1 MYYKV
6 APSVLAA
13 DFAELGSQLRAV
25 SEAGAEWIHLD
36 VMDGA
41 FVPSISFGMPVIK
54 SIRRV
59 TDRVF
64 DVHMMVEE
72 PGRYVEDVKK
82 AGADVITVHA
92 EACKHLDR
100 VISQIKEAGCR
111 AGVALNPATP
121 VSVLE
126 HILDQVDMVLIMT
139 VNPGFGGQKFI
150 PYTIEKVKAVRRLCD
165 ERGLTTDIQVD
176 GGISAANVREVLEAG
191 ANIFVA
197 GTSTGVDR
205 FCINNPS
212 AAKETANFRRSGFAT
227 DHICKTSQ
235 WKAGETISGPVTVQ
249 RVTCRTRG
257 VKTSTG
263 RGAKGSRGI
272 DSFVFYGLETLG
284 TTDRRRR
291 EIVTARGRIAGCR
304 NKSGFIGFLRLRGV
318 ETS

>member
-13 DFAELGSQLRAV
+13 DFTELGSQLQAV

-72 PGRYVEDVKK
+72 PGRYVEEIKN

-100 VISQIKEAGCR
+100 VISQIREAGCL

-126 HILDQVDMVLIMT
+126 HVLDQVDMVLIMT

-150 PYTIEKVKAVRRLCD
+150 PYTLEKVRALRRLCD
-165 ERGLTTDIQVD
+165 ERGLKTDIQVD

-197 GTSTGVDR
+197 GSAVFGT
-205 FCINNPS
+205 NP
-212 AAKETANFRRSGFAT
+212 AARTKEM
-227 DHICKTSQ
+227 I
-235 WKAGETISGPVTVQ
+235 
-249 RVTCRTRG
+249 
-257 VKTSTG
+257 
-263 RGAKGSRGI
+263 
-272 DSFVFYGLETLG
+272 
-284 TTDRRRR
+284 
-291 EIVTARGRIAGCR
+291 EIF
-304 NKSGFIGFLRLRGV
+304 K
-318 ETS
+318 EYEK

>member
-197 GTSTGVDR
+197 G
-205 FCINNPS
+205 S
-212 AAKETANFRRSGFAT
+212 AVFGT
-227 DHICKTSQ
+227 D
-235 WKAGETISGPVTVQ
+235 AAA
-249 RVTCRTRG
+249 RTREM
-257 VKTSTG
+257 V
-263 RGAKGSRGI
+263 
-272 DSFVFYGLETLG
+272 
-284 TTDRRRR
+284 
-291 EIVTARGRIAGCR
+291 EIF
-304 NKSGFIGFLRLRGV
+304 K
-318 ETS
+318 EYEK